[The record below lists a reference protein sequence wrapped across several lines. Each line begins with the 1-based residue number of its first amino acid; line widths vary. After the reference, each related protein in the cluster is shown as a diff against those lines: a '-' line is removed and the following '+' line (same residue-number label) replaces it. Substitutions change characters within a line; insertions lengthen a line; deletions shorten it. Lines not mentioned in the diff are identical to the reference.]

1 MYKLISHIGT
11 FLVACVIS
19 YFVFPINLSSPLTLL
34 TLLII
39 NLIVVESID
48 FMFKKDE
55 KEA

>member
-1 MYKLISHIGT
+1 MDKLISHIGT